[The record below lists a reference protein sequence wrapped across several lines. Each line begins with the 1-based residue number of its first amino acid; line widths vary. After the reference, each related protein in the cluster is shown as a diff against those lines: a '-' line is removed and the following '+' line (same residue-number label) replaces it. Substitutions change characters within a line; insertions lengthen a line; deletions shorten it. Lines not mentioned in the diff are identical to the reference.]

1 MNELDKKI
9 REALRQEDAELF
21 EAFSEEPSLFEMA
34 MQLFRGRNRWITV
47 LVIVWTLVFMVL
59 SVVSAVKFFQADGNR
74 DQLMWAVVFAIC
86 MATVAMIKLW
96 SWMEINRNFVTRE
109 IKRVELQIAV
119 LAGRIKD

>member
-21 EAFSEEPSLFEMA
+21 EDFSEEPSMFEMA
-34 MQLFRGRNRWITV
+34 VEIFRGRNRWITV
-47 LVIVWTLVFMVL
+47 LVMVWTLAFMV
-59 SVVSAVKFFQADGNR
+59 VGIVAAIKFFQAETTR
-74 DQLMWAVVFAIC
+74 DMLLWAGSCMIC
-86 MATVAMIKLW
+86 LGAVAMMKLW
-96 SWMEINRNFVTRE
+96 SWMEISRNFVIRE